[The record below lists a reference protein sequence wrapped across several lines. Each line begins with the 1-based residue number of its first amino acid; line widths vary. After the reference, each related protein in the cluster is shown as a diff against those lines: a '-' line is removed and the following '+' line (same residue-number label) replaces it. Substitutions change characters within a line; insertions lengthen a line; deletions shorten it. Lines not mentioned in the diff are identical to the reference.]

1 MLEKFEMRIFYIVI
15 ILYLYI
21 STCGEH
27 SWALNVKKGQNTKV
41 YGKLGA
47 NMYIGTN
54 WHLPLLRKKI
64 QHLAPILKLIRKMPL
79 F

>member
-1 MLEKFEMRIFYIVI
+1 MCQHFI
-15 ILYLYI
+15 LYI
-21 STCGEH
+21 STYGEH
-27 SWALNVKKGQNTKV
+27 SWALNVKKSQNTKV
-41 YGKLGA
+41 YGKGA
-47 NMYIGTN
+47 NMYIGAN